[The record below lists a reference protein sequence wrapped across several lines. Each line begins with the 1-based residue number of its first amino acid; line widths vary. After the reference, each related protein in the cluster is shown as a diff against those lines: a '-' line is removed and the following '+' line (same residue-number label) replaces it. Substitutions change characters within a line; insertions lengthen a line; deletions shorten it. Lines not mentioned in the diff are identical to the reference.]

1 MSVRL
6 TASTMRPL
14 NRQPFRP
21 GQWQGVKLGS
31 RNTTYIQNNFFGSSY
46 GTGFNYGN
54 YSNYGTYCNHDD
66 GGMSKGMKWMLGIGL
81 GTSLLGGILK
91 LFGVGGKE
99 ETGAVESEP
108 SSPQP
113 PTTPTEQESPRL
125 EEQKPSSQ
133 PEVKPQG
140 DDDGKEEAA
149 FNWNTLSNM
158 ICRDAS
164 GKTQNIAGSFNITQ
178 AGAEGE
184 PPQEFTI
191 TDTSSGTPHTYT
203 YELTG
208 KSSDGKPIYTCK
220 SMNGMTAQANA
231 YTLEMNDGKP
241 ELVQY
246 DGQDNYSTGLKFG
259 SIASGTETKSA
270 VATNTNP
277 TATKEKPDETTDN
290 EKIYDGGVL
299 PEVVVTPKPDGTK
312 IGKQVADDLVG
323 YTNDAEKERII
334 NNVSNNIDSTNI
346 VDFLQ
351 SYKDN
356 KGLGD
361 NIIRQI
367 NTEYGWTNQEK
378 VEAQKQILS
387 SLLEKANEA
396 GVKLSSNEQA
406 YCDKFLNMNADTTKL
421 GNNAADQLDKIINK
435 LLEELKP
442 KPGSYGGGE
451 GGGGGAGSTF

>member
-1 MSVRL
+1 
-6 TASTMRPL
+6 MRPL
-14 NRQPFRP
+14 NRQPLRP

-178 AGAEGE
+178 SGEEGQ
-184 PPQEFTI
+184 PPQQFTI

-220 SMNGMTAQANA
+220 SMNGMTAQANQ

-246 DGQDNYSTGLKFG
+246 SNQDNYSTGLKFG
-259 SIASGTETKSA
+259 AVSNQNTPPAAKQTFEKTITINTSAGPAEITVKANSQEELDKKVAEEQENSKQWQGVTDQINGKQNTPTFSNPWGSFGTASTPHP
-270 VATNTNP
+270 TNTSDNKQQTFTKTIEVQTSVGP
-277 TATKEKPDETTDN
+277 TTVTITANSQEELDKKVAEEEEKS
-290 EKIYDGGVL
+290 
-299 PEVVVTPKPDGTK
+299 
-312 IGKQVADDLVG
+312 KQWKQND
-323 YTNDAEKERII
+323 YTNPW
-334 NNVSNNIDSTNI
+334 
-346 VDFLQ
+346 
-351 SYKDN
+351 
-356 KGLGD
+356 G
-361 NIIRQI
+361 
-367 NTEYGWTNQEK
+367 
-378 VEAQKQILS
+378 
-387 SLLEKANEA
+387 
-396 GVKLSSNEQA
+396 
-406 YCDKFLNMNADTTKL
+406 
-421 GNNAADQLDKIINK
+421 
-435 LLEELKP
+435 
-442 KPGSYGGGE
+442 
-451 GGGGGAGSTF
+451 